1 MMNTQATVS
10 QPTAV
15 PGSPLVQVSGVLLGI
30 ILLILAAAWVIKRL
44 GFSPKGAGARGLKVT
59 ASTSLGPREQVV
71 IVEVED
77 ARLVLGVTA
86 SQINVLHTLPPTSVV
101 ADENPAPPAD
111 FQSMMKS
118 LLKRPGRS

>member
-59 ASTSLGPREQVV
+59 ASTSLGPRERVV